1 MTAFAVLCLALSIAF
16 AAYRLT
22 ARPLAFRVEHIHE
35 FAQPLTLHSDLATQW
50 WTAARD
56 VPDPAPAVTAEPARD
71 DALDEAIDDAVAEG
85 VRSLRALYGSV
96 GRTATDAELEAEARE
111 MVLAEFGT

>member
-1 MTAFAVLCLALSIAF
+1 M
-16 AAYRLT
+16 
-22 ARPLAFRVEHIHE
+22 
-35 FAQPLTLHSDLATQW
+35 
-50 WTAARD
+50 
-56 VPDPAPAVTAEPARD
+56 TAEPARD

>member
-1 MTAFAVLCLALSIAF
+1 MTAFALVCVALAIAF

-22 ARPLAFRVEHIHE
+22 TRPLRIEIRHTVST
-35 FAQPLTLHSDLATQW
+35 LTVQSDLAAQW
-50 WTAARD
+50 WRAARD
-56 VPDPAPAVTAEPARD
+56 VPAPAPAVTAEPARD

-111 MVLAEFGT
+111 MVLSEFGT